1 MDIFWVRFSDPKLSF
16 SPTIIG
22 CGRLWIFFESDFRT
36 QNFSFNPPATY
47 GLLPTMDIFWVRFSG
62 PKVFFSVHHLWV
74 RRWMSFYSDIRTP
87 IPFFSQPFKT
97 HSVWTHSI
105 TWCSLHNTLT
115 KCILEKNIKPL
126 CCSSLKNK
134 SFVLIYE
141 DSTNKRMSKAGQKS
155 RFIFRNVN
163 RSIALQSPYM
173 QIRVKLSVLN
183 GNTAKHL
190 FLRLDPRQSTQ
201 PSHGLYA
208 T

>member
-1 MDIFWVRFSDPKLSF
+1 MVFFFQS
-16 SPTIIG
+16 TI
-22 CGRLWIFFESDFRT
+22 
-36 QNFSFNPPATY
+36 Y
-47 GLLPTMDIFWVRFSG
+47 GLDDGYFFTPIFG
-62 PKVFFSVHHLWV
+62 PQFLFSVNHLKHILCELILSHDALYIILS
-74 RRWMSFYSDIRTP
+74 RS
-87 IPFFSQPFKT
+87 
-97 HSVWTHSI
+97 
-105 TWCSLHNTLT
+105 
-115 KCILEKNIKPL
+115 ILEKNIKPL

-173 QIRVKLSVLN
+173 QIRVKLTVLN